1 MISLGLAAAGLLALA
16 LIPLLLARGLRAD
29 RAFFSVYTAL
39 MAAAGLAGL
48 IWPLQKGFHWRLDLI
63 LAALPVLSGFLCSE
77 HGSWVQRTLLKKLTA
92 FLPLICAGVST
103 FFVIGFRPEFM
114 EGDFFIPQSSYV
126 PLLLLGF
133 VISMASL
140 TLCWESWARGSGAM
154 GLEQVFRLGLV
165 LWWLVV
171 LFFLSRLVFTGD
183 RVPTQLLDLLLV
195 LHLLWILIAYP
206 LLLRGGFLEVR
217 ARPSAHLVGRATQS
231 LAVLGIMAFF
241 LWAEALVAAR
251 GISRPVVELAAIG
264 FLALVLVL
272 PLVPFGPMA
281 ALRRYLRE
289 HLYLPERDF
298 AQEVALYLKVVSGKE
313 DLEGVLAHLGD
324 FLGVEG
330 LSLYRVDRKGQLVL
344 QALVG
349 KNHGES
355 IQQEAANS
363 RELDLKVEG
372 ELVGRLLV
380 HGPPGRLSW
389 EQESLLGFWSATLG
403 ALLRELEWKEKEE
416 EDRKLALYSQATSFL
431 LHDAKNLAQ
440 LLELIL
446 RNYSRVDSS
455 EKGEFLEAALPG
467 LEQARF
473 RAKRILERLETFH
486 PSETLITEQV
496 DLNLVLE
503 NWIHQTRKVSPELSL
518 DFQSQVR
525 KAPWVGDPHT
535 LCRALENFLTN
546 SLQATGGK
554 GPLEIRLLAEGASYL
569 IEVADRGPGIPEP
582 LHQRLFEP
590 LFTTKPGGSGL
601 GLYQSRVLISRLGGQ
616 VGFRPNNPR
625 GSVFYVRLD
634 SGTDSGG

>member
-1 MISLGLAAAGLLALA
+1 MISLGLAAAGLSALA

-63 LAALPVLSGFLCSE
+63 LAALPVLSGFLCRE
-77 HGSWVQRTLLKKLTA
+77 QKGWAQRTLLRKLAA
-92 FLPLICAGVST
+92 FLPLISAGVSA
-103 FFVIGFRPEFM
+103 FFIIGFWPEFVG
-114 EGDFFIPQSSYV
+114 GDFFIPQSSYA

-133 VISMASL
+133 VFSMASL
-140 TLCWESWARGSGAM
+140 TLCWEGWARSSGAM
-154 GLEQVFRLGLV
+154 GLELVFRLGLV
-165 LWWLVV
+165 LWWLVL

-183 RVPTQLLDLLLV
+183 TAPTQLLDLLLV
-195 LHLLWILIAYP
+195 IHLLWILMAYP

-217 ARPSAHLVGRATQS
+217 ARPSAQLVGRATQS
-231 LAVLGIMAFF
+231 FAVLGIMAFF
-241 LWAEALVAAR
+241 LWAEAFVAAR

-264 FLALVLVL
+264 FLAVVLAL
-272 PLVPFGPMA
+272 PLVPLGPMA
-281 ALRRYLRE
+281 TLRRYLRE

-298 AQEVALYLKVVSGKE
+298 AQEVALYLKVVSGKQ
-313 DLEGVLAHLGD
+313 DLEGVLTHLAE
-324 FLGVEG
+324 FLEAEG
-330 LSLYRVDRKGQLVL
+330 LSLYRLDRKGQLLL
-344 QALVG
+344 QARVG
-349 KNHGES
+349 RNHGER
-355 IQQEAANS
+355 IEQETAS
-363 RELDLKVEG
+363 SQELDLKVEG

-389 EQESLLGFWSATLG
+389 EQESLMGFWSATLG

-486 PSETLITEQV
+486 PSETLVKEEV

-503 NWIHQTRKVSPELSL
+503 DWIHQMRKVSPGLSL
-518 DFQSQVR
+518 GFQSQLS
-525 KAPWVGDPHT
+525 KAPWIGDPHT

-546 SLQATGGK
+546 SLQATEGK
-554 GPLEIRLLAEGASYL
+554 GPLEIRLLAEGGSYL
-569 IEVADRGPGIPEP
+569 IEVVDQGPGIPEE
-582 LHQRLFEP
+582 LQQRLFEP

-616 VGFRPNNPR
+616 VGFRPNNPQ

-634 SGTDSGG
+634 SGAGSGG